1 MRDSA
6 GRREVIE
13 VLRRSLSYDHLAGL
27 AKCRAFFDAA
37 ESTDECWSRTRSPA
51 SLMVNDANHCK
62 VMHDTYGYH
71 VGDAVLRHLT
81 SPHLTSPH
89 FYSASSRTRDFV
101 ARFGGEK
108 YLVLLPSTDLAAA
121 EVVERV

>member
-13 VLRRSLSYDHLAGL
+13 TLRRSLSYDHLAGL

-71 VGDAVLRHLT
+71 AGDAVLRHLS
-81 SPHLTSPH
+81 SPLRSSPPL
-89 FYSASSRTRDFV
+89 R
-101 ARFGGEK
+101 G
-108 YLVLLPSTDLAAA
+108 LAHEGLCCTLRRREILGVAA
-121 EVVERV
+121 EH

>member
-37 ESTDECWSRTRSPA
+37 ESTDECWSRTWSPA
-51 SLMVNDANHCK
+51 SLMVNDADHCK

-71 VGDAVLRHLT
+71 AGDAVLRHLT
-81 SPHLTSPH
+81 SPHL
-89 FYSASSRTRDFV
+89 YSAASRTRDFV